1 MSDAPDVSVV
11 IPVYNE
17 EANLPELDRRLR
29 ESLAGTGLAYEVIL
43 VNDGSRDG
51 SLETMEKLRE
61 RDSRIKILDFSRN
74 FGHQIAITA
83 GIDHARG
90 RAVIVMDADLQ
101 DPPEVLPPLIERWRE
116 GYEVVYAIRRRRKEG
131 FLKRAAYAGFY
142 RLVRRIA
149 DFDIPLDSG
158 DFSLMDRRVVR
169 LLQALPE
176 RNRFVRGL
184 RAWAGFRQTGFEYER
199 GARYA
204 GSAKY
209 NFRGLVRLASDGIFA
224 FSEAPLR
231 VAMNLGILITAAG
244 ALLAL
249 WTLFKRLVQYE
260 VVPGFATITI
270 LILFFGGVQLMT
282 IGILGEY
289 IGRIYTEVKARPKY
303 VIRRR
308 YGVEEATGVSE
319 APESPRSSE

>member
-1 MSDAPDVSVV
+1 MSRAPEVSVV
-11 IPVYNE
+11 IPIYNE
-17 EANLPELDRRLR
+17 QENLFELDRRLR
-29 ESLAGTGLAYEVIL
+29 AALELIALPYEVIL
-43 VNDGSRDG
+43 VNDGSQDG
-51 SLETMEKLRE
+51 SLRTMEELRE
-61 RDSRIKILDFSRN
+61 RDPRIKIIDFSRN

-83 GIDHARG
+83 GIDYAQG
-90 RAVIVMDADLQ
+90 RAVIVMDGDLQ
-101 DPPEVLPPLIERWRE
+101 DPPEVLPGLIDRWRD
-116 GYEVVYAIRRRRKEG
+116 GYEVVYAVRRARKEG
-131 FLKRAAYAGFY
+131 LLKRAAYAGFY

-149 DFDIPLDSG
+149 NFDIPLDSG
-158 DFSLMDRRVVR
+158 DFSLMDRRVVE
-169 LLQALPE
+169 LLQNLPE

-199 GARYA
+199 GVRHA
-204 GSAKY
+204 GHPKY
-209 NFRGLVRLASDGIFA
+209 DFRGLVRLASDGIFA

-231 VAMNLGILITAAG
+231 VAMNLGIVITTAG

-270 LILFFGGVQLMT
+270 LILFFGGVQLVT

-303 VIRRR
+303 VIRRG
-308 YGVEEATGVSE
+308 YGLDPASHGRKDPE
-319 APESPRSSE
+319 APG